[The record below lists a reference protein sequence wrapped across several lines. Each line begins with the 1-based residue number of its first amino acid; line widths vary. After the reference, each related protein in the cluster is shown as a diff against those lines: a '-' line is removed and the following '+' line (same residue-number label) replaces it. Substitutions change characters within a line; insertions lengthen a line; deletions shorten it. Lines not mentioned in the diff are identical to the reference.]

1 MGTVYLPGS
10 LLPQANGG
18 RAEESGRER
27 WSGKEHPTHTHPST
41 NTLLAPSVPSALRVY
56 AVPEKL
62 ESLPRSHSG
71 ERRRWAAGGCPELAI
86 SPPCP
91 LIPSTPGNSP
101 RRQAQEVQEGETDPG
116 GRRDRGY
123 LLGKKHLCN
132 MPYFKPVHVSRLS
145 RCPGLGARRGQRLSA
160 ACAHSAALSQPE
172 PRRARVCTR
181 AWGGGTCLSSP
192 PPFLAELSECMVSC
206 VYRSTPFRARI
217 LEIPGLT
224 LVLLHPKAERFL
236 PTSNSLEQ
244 DQGLPPSPPRD
255 RNPPPQVGLCP

>member
-1 MGTVYLPGS
+1 MGTVGPPGRVS
-10 LLPQANGG
+10 CPKLKGAGLRNQ
-18 RAEESGRER
+18 EERDGRER
-27 WSGKEHPTHTHPST
+27 STPCTRTPST
-41 NTLLAPSVPSALRVY
+41 HTLLAPSAPSALRVY

-62 ESLPRSHSG
+62 ESRPRPDSG
-71 ERRRWAAGGCPELAI
+71 ERRRWAAGGRPELAI

-116 GRRDRGY
+116 GRRNRGY
-123 LLGKKHLCN
+123 LLGKKHICN

-172 PRRARVCTR
+172 PRGARVCTR

-217 LEIPGLT
+217 LEMPGLT
-224 LVLLHPKAERFL
+224 LVLLHPKPERV
-236 PTSNSLEQ
+236 PT
-244 DQGLPPSPPRD
+244 DF
-255 RNPPPQVGLCP
+255 